1 MQEFGKA
8 IEDYTKAIEINS
20 NDSIAFTLR
29 AQAYG
34 LNQDFCNSFNDRE
47 KAMEINKRISK
58 DFLKKAEI
66 CYNSRNFL

>member
-8 IEDYTKAIEINS
+8 IEEYTKAIEINR
-20 NDSIAFTLR
+20 NDPIAYTLR

-34 LNQDFCNSFNDRE
+34 LNQDYCNSFNDRE

-58 DFLKKAEI
+58 AFLKKAAM